1 MLSCGQLPQEPT
13 LHAFRQVLCG
23 KAWISA
29 GCASWQRSRFRASTV
44 LGLTDAENPEFRL
57 LKLHTWIQ
65 PSLRSHVR
73 GEGSA
78 LNKGDFLLLDLS
90 ILRKQKN
97 ITVFKPLGTKQN
109 FLCTY
114 YCGYRSACMKSILWL
129 HQRGKSD
136 GVSMDPHTVHTH
148 NVVPRSFWIA

>member
-1 MLSCGQLPQEPT
+1 M
-13 LHAFRQVLCG
+13 
-23 KAWISA
+23 
-29 GCASWQRSRFRASTV
+29 

-97 ITVFKPLGTKQN
+97 ITVFKPLGTK
-109 FLCTY
+109 
-114 YCGYRSACMKSILWL
+114 
-129 HQRGKSD
+129 
-136 GVSMDPHTVHTH
+136 
-148 NVVPRSFWIA
+148 